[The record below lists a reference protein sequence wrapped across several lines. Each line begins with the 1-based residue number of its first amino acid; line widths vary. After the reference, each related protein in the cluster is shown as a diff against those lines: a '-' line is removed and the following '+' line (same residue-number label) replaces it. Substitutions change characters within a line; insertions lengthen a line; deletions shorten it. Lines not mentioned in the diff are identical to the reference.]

1 MINLQVNE
9 VNTFAI
15 YADTI
20 DNSIQDWGD
29 YFLLRFKST
38 YTNHYIYVLANVEK
52 RNSSFVQLSIEVL
65 QENEPDDPYNGVVT
79 MFPPGNYSYQ
89 CYCIST
95 PTLDPSTGIL
105 IDQAQAIVSA
115 YEPPEINQVVYIS
128 DNDTFQNQIYYSGT
142 LDSCIINY
150 ANSPYIV
157 SIDLTKECDPLLIQ
171 TSGFLLIEKNKT
183 LTITQPYHGRRTT

>member
-20 DNSIQDWGD
+20 DNSVQDYGD
-29 YFLLRFKST
+29 YFLIGFKST
-38 YTNHYIYVLANVEK
+38 YTNHWVYVMPTVEK
-52 RNSSFVQLSIEVL
+52 RNTRFVQFTIEVL
-65 QENEPDDPYNGVVT
+65 QENEPDDPYNGVIA
-79 MFPPGNYSYQ
+79 MFPPSSNYSYK
-89 CYCIST
+89 CWNIST
-95 PTLDPSTGIL
+95 VTLDPSTGIL
-105 IDQAQAIVSA
+105 IDEGQAIVSA

-128 DNDTFQNQIYYSGT
+128 DNDTFKNQIYYSAT

-183 LTITQPYHGRRTT
+183 LTITQP